1 MNTDSYTYLFI
12 TKLLKLYATGGF
24 NAVKESGVQGLTPA
38 RLDRLARMTVTEL
51 DQLCGIDINILVRLV
66 FSEERMDI
74 VLKLWDAQQ
83 QDQVDQES
91 LIRGGASLP
100 LMEEEFGMS
109 GADYAALRRKLAID
123 TNGRPPK
130 LSEEDEL
137 QVLRLWQEHK
147 ALPSRQ
153 RWRALGQ
160 AGIPLNSAWTVI
172 QQARSEEEFG
182 NEGDVCPAGS
192 GSTRK

>member
-1 MNTDSYTYLFI
+1 MNTNSYTSLLI
-12 TKLLKLYATGGF
+12 AKLLKLYAEGGF
-24 NAVKESGVQGLTPA
+24 NAVKESGVRGITQVHLN
-38 RLDRLARMTVTEL
+38 RLARMTVTQL
-51 DQLCGIDINILVRLV
+51 DQFCGIDIELLARFV
-66 FSEERMDI
+66 FCEERVDI

-83 QDQVDQES
+83 QDHADQEN
-91 LIRGGASLP
+91 LIRWGSSLP

-109 GADYAALRRKLAID
+109 GADYAALRRKLVID

-137 QVLRLWQEHK
+137 RVLRLWQEHK

-153 RWRALGQ
+153 RWLALGK

-182 NEGDVCPAGS
+182 NEVDVRPAGA
-192 GSTRK
+192 GKK

>member
-1 MNTDSYTYLFI
+1 MNTDSYTHLI
-12 TKLLKLYATGGF
+12 IAKLLKLYAAGGF

-38 RLDRLARMTVTEL
+38 RLDRLARMTVTQL
-51 DQLCGIDINILVRLV
+51 DQFCEIDIDILMRLV
-66 FSEERMDI
+66 FSDERVDI
-74 VLKLWDAQQ
+74 VLKLWDARQ
-83 QDQVDQES
+83 QDQADQEN
-91 LIRGGASLP
+91 LIRWGASLP

-109 GADYAALRRKLAID
+109 GADYAALRRKLVID

-137 QVLRLWQEHK
+137 RVLRLWQEHK

-153 RWRALGQ
+153 RWLVLGQ

-182 NEGDVCPAGS
+182 NERDVLPAGS
-192 GSTRK
+192 GSAKK

>member
-153 RWRALGQ
+153 RWLALGQ
-160 AGIPLNSAWTVI
+160 AGLPLNSAWTVI

-182 NEGDVCPAGS
+182 NDVDVRPAGS
-192 GSTRK
+192 GSTKK